1 MLSLK
6 NNFLFIHIPKTG
18 GNSMQNILSQY
29 SDDEIVCLS
38 PHQDGVERFEV
49 RSQKYNTHKHS
60 TYADYRREY
69 GGDVCD
75 GLFKFCC
82 VRNPWE
88 RVVSHYFSPHRGEVV
103 WEREAFLQFINSAE
117 VKPLAHYLAAEGDN
131 LQVAVAKMSFVVRY
145 ESIQAGFDQVC
156 DLLGLPCTSLP
167 HRNKSQRE
175 AYTQYYDEESIS
187 AVTEK
192 FKDEIALFSY
202 EFM

>member
-60 TYADYRREY
+60 TYAEYRREY

-103 WEREAFLQFINSAE
+103 WQREAFLQFINSAE
-117 VKPLAHYLAAEGDN
+117 VKPLAHYLAAEGDD
-131 LQVAVAKMSFVVRY
+131 LQTAVAKMSFVVRY

-156 DLLGLPCTSLP
+156 DLLGLSRTSLP

-175 AYTQYYDEESIS
+175 AYTQYYDDESMA
-187 AVTEK
+187 AVAEK
-192 FKDEIALFSY
+192 FQDEIALFNY
-202 EFM
+202 RFM